1 MQIKGNDSS
10 DDEDSDDHVFSE
22 YDEEKGVVFYPPVY
36 IQRYAAVSDC
46 LMDERWRGKL
56 EKVVDIGYHDMSF
69 IKYLIDMPGIKHIMG
84 VDIDPT
90 TLRCSSEL
98 LESKINITKRDNPL
112 KITLFQGNAA
122 DPDFRLIGCDAVV
135 AIEMIEHMLPHDL
148 ERLIHTVFGFIKP
161 QVAIFTT
168 PNGDFNVLFKAL
180 EDNGLRRTDHFFEW
194 SKEQFHDWCSNIVLR
209 YPQYTVTTKGIGPG
223 PPGTSHIGCC
233 SQLAMFMAKSYH
245 KQDDLDVN
253 SLALVPKLPTQSAVS
268 DMIFSCNS
276 SDDFDTS
283 MLCLEDNINS
293 FTELLDR
300 HSCMTLVLTSP
311 SFSCESIEYEDKTSQ
326 CNLDIEFGKNFLMFD
341 DDTYY
346 DIRLPSRQRQI
357 QVYEIEDVACRLNC
371 STLQVKKFSKETQN
385 LLIKNKTDALC
396 HTSEVIDEIKYIT
409 KMLNFNK
416 DSKNGLEN
424 HSWCNI
430 NWGENA
436 PYWNQYYKV
445 IREYDYPYETKSDD
459 CRILDVISEKI
470 DCLLDE
476 IDSTYL
482 VDGNKLEI
490 PVTYLM
496 DTVRHITSDVDKV
509 KELLEWNGYEIKDD
523 VLVHP
528 RLDIDNISI
537 DTDTD
542 NDWTEDVHDWNTT
555 DAHLSINS
563 ECNAIVRDIYD
574 RSLHRAIDRKVLKLR
589 SMFIAD
595 EDITS
600 ELDKVVCRLMKLALN
615 SRNKHRRPPSVIWLQ
630 YKLFGLLTLT
640 EKAIEKR
647 RCHMLNNFSI
657 KAIEYCKEDKDLIH
671 NLNKIKQEDQT
682 AQNIVSKYYQ
692 LVPSLE
698 DLTGLDDIQ
707 YQELHYQFE
716 DSDFDDITS
725 NEFKG
730 ESTIYRKM
738 KLYDSGFITSLFT
751 AHDVTLDADNQIVP
765 VHPFQN
771 MAGNKIELSDWDSS
785 NLDLVPYTSHTDV
798 SDVISSDENNLVFTN
813 TTKFDRIKTNAVFKY
828 LNNINSNSCL
838 KLTVAS
844 QNKVLPEKLFKNSY
858 NMFSRNIPSKS
869 KVKKLNKKSKS
880 NSLKRQKEEYNRNK
894 AKEKRKPHEPQIPRS
909 IISDQIP
916 DSPAEN
922 CNLEFEKTKNW
933 EELNSDVLRDT
944 TASYGNVIDNNIANT
959 EICVFLNIVSEQGEE
974 TVALQRNIGT
984 DPDSD
989 MLYFENEILLDS
1001 LMNVTRDNSFY
1012 YTKIETD
1019 LENLDPNTIFL
1030 NDINEPSTSKGVR
1043 HLSTDVQ
1050 CGPDVSIT
1058 NMMLSASTSFTK
1070 MSKLYTTGIK
1080 IGDSCVDI
1088 PKNKVTYDFGTC
1100 TETCQSIINTKKS
1113 IGIKIKDSDI
1123 NICKNESAT
1132 MTEELNNREAV
1143 ISPTQNVMDPK
1154 PLKSASLSVTD
1165 ECSSHVFES
1174 VGSLTKS
1181 HTRLSELSRH
1191 TSDLLI
1197 QSPGEDKNLPKTR
1210 YIRPKLSCG
1219 GVHVHSYKDR
1229 IASEDLVYQGEW
1241 QRSKLKTLAKKNP
1254 NATFVKKTRKRS
1266 VNVKDNPTLKD
1277 TNKKENKVL
1286 SKTIAVR
1293 SPKEGAK
1300 KYYSN
1305 KTVAGNLQSTNLM
1318 KTNKN
1323 VTKVASKITTSSTVA
1338 KNTKNFYSS
1347 KQPFS
1352 SSTPKRN
1359 VNAERQKTTRK
1370 NYLPLYLR
1378 KRLNSS
1384 LLKKQSEAIDSKDV
1398 GPKLNLDINIVRN
1411 AAHVQE
1417 FTKDLLLIPESPHT
1431 NLNYIVFRNDI
1442 ETNKNISTN
1451 SPSFELIRNDSTKRL
1466 SSASPN
1472 SSTCSSPNSVATVRA
1487 ASTRTKSVCNRKNA
1501 TSSDRSNSGNLETET
1516 RTVKNKKYTRRVKTN
1531 KKSSNIIPLSDN
1543 KENLPESSRNT
1554 ICLKD
1559 NEKNSKKVFVN
1570 RTKSIYM
1577 AQVTNDASNLVPVAA
1592 NSKMKSHSN
1601 KAFKYMSIKSPDVQK
1616 FSTAIP
1622 SVSTK
1627 KSCNENSVQE
1637 YPLNHQLTDMDDL
1650 SVPPQLY
1657 PIGSIETTNR
1667 PGNIQIET
1675 NKTHISDVCSKPVHQ
1690 TKSSI
1695 LSAIRKLVEGN
1706 ISKFETNDNDG
1717 PLSDSETVIISRD
1730 DLDSMNFDEISSL
1743 ASVKTVPINEGIFK
1757 FENDADN
1764 KSNVTE
1770 NPVIAN
1776 NIDSTENTVF
1786 IQPDVESDLPSFK
1799 SMASISTPKFSEFY
1813 LADNELETVNTNSVQ
1828 DIFER
1833 KDPNIVPS
1841 SAGVLAVQAF
1851 SGFSVNL
1858 ESLTGDQPDH
1868 VNLVD
1873 SETGSLTLESARQT
1887 ASEELFVSGR
1897 SSDTYESCLY
1907 DDEADVP
1914 NWLFNIISHQQSI
1927 EESEA
1932 EDTLPVMVP
1941 LTGPDFEINGNVEPG
1956 VGLGAGAG
1964 DGRGIH
1970 SDHSQDSSGRGSS
1983 LSSTPTSSGPQSE
1996 VAVLVDSSAFTAQ
2009 SVFGSMVGPTTNAEN
2024 EAISVS
2030 VQLPEN
2036 NRNGGL
2042 IRTSTNTRSF
2052 MNPAVVTSDVD
2063 ADVSSLDTDA
2073 MDSDN

>member
-1 MQIKGNDSS
+1 MIIALQTLIFFRESLIALINRLLSPCYSKLKLQIKGNDSS
-10 DDEDSDDHVFSE
+10 DDEDSDDYVFSE
-22 YDEEKGVVFYPPVY
+22 YDDEKGVTFYPPVY
-36 IQRYAAVSDC
+36 VQRYAAVSDC
-46 LMDERWRGKL
+46 LMDERWKGKL

-84 VDIDPT
+84 VDIDPI
-90 TLRCSSEL
+90 TLRCSSDL
-98 LESKINITKRDNPL
+98 LESKSNFTKRDNPL

-148 ERLIHTVFGFIKP
+148 EKLIHTVFGFIKP

-168 PNGDFNVLFKAL
+168 PNGDFNVLFKSL
-180 EDNGLRRTDHFFEW
+180 ENNGLRRTDHFFEW

-209 YPQYTVTTKGIGPG
+209 YPQYTVSTKGVGPG

-233 SQLAMFMAKSYH
+233 SQLAMFVAKSYH
-245 KQDDLDVN
+245 KQDDLDIN

-268 DMIFSCNS
+268 DMMCSCNS

-311 SFSCESIEYEDKTSQ
+311 SFSSESLKYEDKTSQ
-326 CNLDIEFGKNFLMFD
+326 CNIDIEFGKNFLMFD

-346 DIRLPSRQRQI
+346 DTLLPSRQRQI
-357 QVYEIEDVACRLNC
+357 QVYEIEDVASRLNC

-385 LLIKNKTDALC
+385 LLIKHKTDALC
-396 HTSEVIDEIKYIT
+396 HTREVVDEIKYLT
-409 KMLNFNK
+409 KMLNFDK

-445 IREYDYPYETKSDD
+445 IKEYDYPYETKSDD
-459 CRILDVISEKI
+459 CRILDVVCEKI
-470 DCLLDE
+470 DWLLDE
-476 IDSTYL
+476 NDSTFL
-482 VDGNKLEI
+482 VEGHKLEI
-490 PVTYLM
+490 PVSYLM
-496 DTVRHITSDVDKV
+496 DTVKHITSDVDKV

-523 VLVHP
+523 VLIHP

-542 NDWTEDVHDWNTT
+542 NDWTEDVHDLNTT
-555 DAHLSINS
+555 DTHLTMNS
-563 ECNAIVRDIYD
+563 ECSAIVRDFYD

-595 EDITS
+595 EDITP
-600 ELDKVVCRLMKLALN
+600 ELDRILCRLMKLALN
-615 SRNKHRRPPSVIWLQ
+615 SRNEHRGPPSVIWLQ
-630 YKLFGLLTLT
+630 YKLFGLLSLT
-640 EKAIEKR
+640 EKAIAKR

-657 KAIEYCKEDKDLIH
+657 RAIEYCKEDRDIIF
-671 NLNKIKQEDQT
+671 NLNKIKEGDQS

-698 DLTGLDDIQ
+698 DLTGLDDIH

-725 NEFKG
+725 NEFK
-730 ESTIYRKM
+730 
-738 KLYDSGFITSLFT
+738 
-751 AHDVTLDADNQIVP
+751 AHDVTLYADNQIVP
-765 VHPFQN
+765 VNPFQN
-771 MAGNKIELSDWDSS
+771 IAGNKIELSDWDSS
-785 NLDLVPYTSHTDV
+785 NLDLVPYLSHTDV

-813 TTKFDRIKTNAVFKY
+813 TTKFDRIKTNTVFKY

-844 QNKVLPEKLFKNSY
+844 QNKVLPEKLFKNNYS
-858 NMFSRNIPSKS
+858 MISRNVPSKS
-869 KVKKLNKKSKS
+869 KVKKLNKKSKC
-880 NSLKRQKEEYNRNK
+880 NNLKRQKEEYKRSK
-894 AKEKRKPHEPQIPRS
+894 AKEKKKLKEPQMPRS
-909 IISDQIP
+909 IIYNQIM
-916 DSPAEN
+916 DSPTEN
-922 CNLEFEKTKNW
+922 CNLEYENTKNW
-933 EELNSDVLRDT
+933 EELNSEVLRDT
-944 TASYGNVIDNNIANT
+944 MASYENVTDNNIAST
-959 EICVFLNIVSEQGEE
+959 EICVFLNIVSENGEE

-1012 YTKIETD
+1012 YTRIESD
-1019 LENLDPNTIFL
+1019 LENLDSNTIFL

-1100 TETCQSIINTKKS
+1100 TDTCQNIITNKKS

-1123 NICKNESAT
+1123 NICKQESST
-1132 MTEELNNREAV
+1132 MTEELNNRDAV
-1143 ISPTQNVMDPK
+1143 ISPTQNVNIMEPK

-1165 ECSSHVFES
+1165 EFSSHVFES
-1174 VGSLTKS
+1174 IGSLSKS
-1181 HTRLSELSRH
+1181 HTRLSESSRY
-1191 TSDLLI
+1191 TSDFLI
-1197 QSPGEDKNLPKTR
+1197 QIPGEDKNILKTK

-1254 NATFVKKTRKRS
+1254 NAPIIKKIRKRS
-1266 VNVKDNPTLKD
+1266 VILKDNPSLKD

-1286 SKTIAVR
+1286 CKTLTVR
-1293 SPKEGAK
+1293 SPKEGPK
-1300 KYYSN
+1300 KYFPN
-1305 KTVAGNLQSTNLM
+1305 KTVASNLQSTNLSGLM

-1347 KQPFS
+1347 KQSFM

-1359 VNAERQKTTRK
+1359 VNAEREKNTRK

-1378 KRLNSS
+1378 KRLNTS
-1384 LLKKQSEAIDSKDV
+1384 LLKKQSEAIGSRDTN
-1398 GPKLNLDINIVRN
+1398 PKLNLDINTARDSP
-1411 AAHVQE
+1411 HVQDL
-1417 FTKDLLLIPESPHT
+1417 TRDLLLIPESPHT

-1451 SPSFELIRNDSTKRL
+1451 SPSIDLIRNDSTKRL
-1466 SSASPN
+1466 SPGSPN

-1487 ASTRTKSVCNRKNA
+1487 ASTRTKSICNRKNA
-1501 TSSDRSNSGNLETET
+1501 TSSDRSNSGNVETEA
-1516 RTVKNKKYTRRVKTN
+1516 RTVKNKKYTRRIKTN

-1577 AQVTNDASNLVPVAA
+1577 AQVTNEASNLVPVAA
-1592 NSKMKSHSN
+1592 NSKIKSHPN
-1601 KAFKYMSIKSPDVQK
+1601 KTLKYMSIKSPDVQK

-1622 SVSTK
+1622 SVSAK
-1627 KSCNENSVQE
+1627 KSCNENLVEE

-1657 PIGSIETTNR
+1657 PIGSIEITNR
-1667 PGNIQIET
+1667 PGNLQIESH
-1675 NKTHISDVCSKPVHQ
+1675 KALISNVCSKPVHQ

-1706 ISKFETNDNDG
+1706 ISKVETNDNDG

-1743 ASVKTVPINEGIFK
+1743 ASVKTVPINDGIYK
-1757 FENDADN
+1757 FESDADN
-1764 KSNVTE
+1764 HSNVTE
-1770 NPVIAN
+1770 TLVIAD
-1776 NIDSTENTVF
+1776 NIDSTENAVCEC
-1786 IQPDVESDLPSFK
+1786 QPDVESDLPSFK
-1799 SMASISTPKFSEFY
+1799 SMASMSTPKFSEFY

-1841 SAGVLAVQAF
+1841 SAGVLAIQAF

-1941 LTGPDFEINGNVEPG
+1941 LTGPDFDINGNVEPG

-1996 VAVLVDSSAFTAQ
+1996 VV
-2009 SVFGSMVGPTTNAEN
+2009 
-2024 EAISVS
+2024 
-2030 VQLPEN
+2030 
-2036 NRNGGL
+2036 R
-2042 IRTSTNTRSF
+2042 
-2052 MNPAVVTSDVD
+2052 
-2063 ADVSSLDTDA
+2063 
-2073 MDSDN
+2073 